1 MKFGENLGFLVCVIY
16 VLDINIHI
24 YRVQFDR
31 ILYIREIKVAYMQR
45 GKVFINHEIGI
56 IVCYFGPRKYVRHT
70 NTDMYVLL
78 YLFYMYNMG

>member
-45 GKVFINHEIGI
+45 GKVFH
-56 IVCYFGPRKYVRHT
+56 
-70 NTDMYVLL
+70 
-78 YLFYMYNMG
+78 